1 MDTYNGNRKSQQRY
15 LHITCDHF
23 FVVVVAAYET
33 TTRTS
38 TNGIAAVERDKKSRA
53 APDEAAP
60 IKYPT

>member
-1 MDTYNGNRKSQQRY
+1 MISDTVCDTCEGQNLLWIDKYDGNRKLQQRY

-38 TNGIAAVERDKKSRA
+38 ANGIAAA
-53 APDEAAP
+53 
-60 IKYPT
+60 